1 MRPPLP
7 LSFLMAPLLL
17 LALVA
22 GCGGEDEG
30 RTAGIIH
37 RLLAAAGADGSG
49 ALESFAGRLPDDL
62 PVTPPLYPGAD
73 LIVSSQQPASLADL
87 GVVAA
92 PDASGTDTPY
102 PLLFFIVLDAADPR
116 EEVFAFYEEE
126 LDEDPWQLEASISGA
141 DLDTLQ
147 FVNVDD
153 VDIAGAVSISGGGE
167 DDRTSIL
174 ISLQDAGSF
183 RAEEPPFELGPS
195 LALPKEFPED
205 VPLYRGA
212 TITDTAFFRSPGDE
226 SFLIIFLT
234 RDSQSEVIDFFREEF
249 EELGWVVTE
258 GSAAGLT
265 DRINFRGER
274 GDIQGD
280 VLADRFLEDRRFTEV
295 SIRVQLN
302 PAREPPDRD

>member
-1 MRPPLP
+1 MRLSLP

-17 LALVA
+17 LALA
-22 GCGGEDEG
+22 GCGGDDEG

-37 RLLAAAGADGSG
+37 RLLVAAGADGSG
-49 ALESFAGRLPDDL
+49 TLESFAGRLPDDL

-73 LIVSSQQPASLADL
+73 LIVSSRQPASLADL
-87 GVVAA
+87 GALPA
-92 PDASGTDTPY
+92 PDASGTDSAY
-102 PLLFFIVLDAADPR
+102 PLLFFIVLDAADSR

-126 LDEDPWQLEASISGA
+126 LDEDPWQLEASISGP

-153 VDIAGAVSISGGGE
+153 VDIAGAVSISRGGE

-183 RAEEPPFELGPS
+183 RTEELPFELGPS
-195 LALPKEFPED
+195 LALPKEYPQE
-205 VPLYRGA
+205 VPHYPGA

-234 RDSQSEVIDFFREEF
+234 SDSQSEVIDFFREEF
-249 EELGWVVTE
+249 EELGWAVTE

-280 VLADRFLEDRRFTEV
+280 VLANRFLEDRHFTEV